1 MGGLGGGLN
10 DMADGLGGGMGG
22 GFGLG
27 AGANVNFNHPDY
39 QFIRNLYIGIINDKK
54 KDNIN
59 SYGRNNFGG
68 NIGQDCHGI
77 DIIRNLIVGGYLFF
91 SGTAT

>member
-1 MGGLGGGLN
+1 
-10 DMADGLGGGMGG
+10 
-22 GFGLG
+22 
-27 AGANVNFNHPDY
+27 VNFNHPDY

-91 SGTAT
+91 SGTATKQMSQVFWEKRNQNGVELTITLDLEAN